1 MIKLV
6 LEKCIAGKLC
16 EKACL
21 FGGIRIENKLPIL
34 TDFCTNCGACVDVC
48 KVGAIESTGTKKK
61 PVHNLKIYKDIFVI
75 AEQREGVLQ
84 PVTLE
89 LLGKARELADIRG
102 VSVSVIL
109 IGDKVRN
116 LSDILIQH
124 GADIVFISE
133 AKFLNFY
140 RTIPYERTISGII
153 EEHKPEV
160 ILIGATT
167 FGRDLAPRI
176 ANRFRTGLTA
186 DCTGLE
192 MSDDGLLL
200 QTRPAFGGNIMATI
214 TTPGHRPQ
222 MATVRPGVMSANSFS
237 RRKGQIVNISAVE
250 TDGDNWVEILSR
262 IKKKKRGVLLEK
274 AEVIVS
280 GGRGTGDPKN
290 FMMLEKLASLFS
302 GQVGASRAVVDLGWI
317 GHDHQV
323 GQTGKTV
330 KPRIYFACG
339 ISGAVQHLAGMQS
352 SDIIIAIN
360 KDPQAPIFQMAHF
373 CLVGDMHKIVPEL
386 ISQFQKNS

>member
-1 MIKLV
+1 MIKLI
-6 LEKCIAGKLC
+6 LEKCIACKLC

-21 FGGIRIENKLPIL
+21 FGGIRIENKIPIL
-34 TDFCTNCGACVDVC
+34 TDLCTNCGACIDVC
-48 KVGAIESTGTKKK
+48 KVGAIESTGTKKG
-61 PVHNLKIYKDIFVI
+61 PVHNIGKYKDVFVI
-75 AEQREGVLQ
+75 AEQREGILQ

-102 VSVSVIL
+102 AAVSAIIL
-109 IGDKVRN
+109 GADIKN
-116 LSDILIQH
+116 FSDILIQH
-124 GADIVFISE
+124 GADRVFVSE
-133 AKFLNFY
+133 AKFLNYY
-140 RTIPYERTISGII
+140 RTIPYERIISGII

-160 ILIGATT
+160 VLVGATT

-192 MSDDGLLL
+192 ISDDGLLL

-222 MATVRPGVMSANSFS
+222 MSTVRPGVMAVNLFS
-237 RRKGQIVNISAVE
+237 GRKGEVVNVSAVE
-250 TDGDNWVEILSR
+250 ADEDSLVEILSR
-262 IKKKKRGVLLEK
+262 VKKEKKGVLLEK

-280 GGRGTGDPKN
+280 GGRGIGDQKN
-290 FMMLEKLASLFS
+290 FMMLEELASLFS

-317 GHDHQV
+317 DHDRQV

-330 KPRIYFACG
+330 KPRIYIACG

-352 SDIIIAIN
+352 SDVIIAIN
-360 KDPQAPIFQMAHF
+360 KDSQAPIFQTAHF
-373 CLVGDMHKIVPEL
+373 CLVGDMHKIIPEL
-386 ISQFQKNS
+386 ISQLQ

>member
-1 MIKLV
+1 MIKLI
-6 LEKCIAGKLC
+6 LEKCISCKLC

-21 FGGIRIENKLPIL
+21 FGGIRIENKIPIL
-34 TDFCTNCGACVDVC
+34 TDLCTNCGACIDVC
-48 KVGAIESTGTKKK
+48 KVGAIESTGTKKG
-61 PVHNLKIYKDIFVI
+61 PVHNIGKYKDVFVI
-75 AEQREGVLQ
+75 AEQREGILQ

-102 VSVSVIL
+102 AAVSAIIL
-109 IGDKVRN
+109 GADIKN
-116 LSDILIQH
+116 FSDILIQH
-124 GADIVFISE
+124 GADRVFVSE
-133 AKFLNFY
+133 AKFLNYY
-140 RTIPYERTISGII
+140 RTIPYERIISGII

-160 ILIGATT
+160 VLVGATT

-192 MSDDGLLL
+192 ISDDGLLL

-222 MATVRPGVMSANSFS
+222 MSTVRPGVMAVNLFS
-237 RRKGQIVNISAVE
+237 GRKGEVVNVSAVE
-250 TDGDNWVEILSR
+250 ADEDSLVEILSR
-262 IKKKKRGVLLEK
+262 VKKEKKGVLLEK

-280 GGRGTGDPKN
+280 GGRGIGDQKN
-290 FMMLEKLASLFS
+290 FMMLEELASLFS

-317 GHDHQV
+317 DHDRQV

-330 KPRIYFACG
+330 KPRIYIACG

-352 SDIIIAIN
+352 SDVIIAIN
-360 KDPQAPIFQMAHF
+360 KDSQAPIFQTAHF
-373 CLVGDMHKIVPEL
+373 CLVGDMHKIIPEL
-386 ISQFQKNS
+386 ISQLQ